1 MMYTVSSTSHKLKLD
16 AQDSILNEWK
26 SKLDTKTLKID
37 SQKFSESRIEFP
49 AETVG
54 LQLSGTMNY
63 IW

>member
-1 MMYTVSSTSHKLKLD
+1 MMYTVSSLSHKLKLD
-16 AQDSILNEWK
+16 TQDSILNEWK

-49 AETVG
+49 AETVS
-54 LQLSGTMNY
+54 LQLSDTMNY

>member
-16 AQDSILNEWK
+16 TQDSILNEWK

-49 AETVG
+49 AETVS
-54 LQLSGTMNY
+54 LQLSDTMNY

>member
-16 AQDSILNEWK
+16 TQDSILNEWK

-49 AETVG
+49 AETVS
-54 LQLSGTMNY
+54 LQLSGNMNY